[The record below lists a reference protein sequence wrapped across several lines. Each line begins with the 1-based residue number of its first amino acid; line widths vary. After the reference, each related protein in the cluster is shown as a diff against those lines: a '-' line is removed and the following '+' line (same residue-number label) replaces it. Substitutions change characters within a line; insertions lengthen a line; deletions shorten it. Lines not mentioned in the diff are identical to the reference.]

1 MIIDLHIHTL
11 VGSHCSLIELQ
22 DLIKQAKRL
31 KLDGIC
37 ITDHDST
44 AGIWQAKKIGE
55 KEDIKVFAGIEVSTR
70 EGHVIVFSKD
80 IDEIKIPIHVVDLI
94 SWVHSKGG
102 VIIPVHP
109 FRKGVPCLS
118 NRLYEISGFDAIEIL
133 NGNCTE
139 EMNILS
145 WLASLK
151 LGLSGLGGSDAH
163 TLTQVGKY
171 ITIFETYIESEDEL
185 IEAIKS
191 GNYQAAKWVSLFGKR
206 RDD

>member
-11 VGSHCSLIELQ
+11 VGSHCSVIEIH
-22 DLIKQAKRL
+22 DLIKQAKRV

-44 AGIWQAKKIGE
+44 AGIWQSKEIGE
-55 KEDIKVFAGIEVSTR
+55 KEGIKVFGGIEVSTR
-70 EGHVIVFSKD
+70 EGHVMVFSKD

-94 SWVHSKGG
+94 SWVCARGG

-118 NRLYEISGFDAIEIL
+118 NKIYKIFGFHALEVL
-133 NGNCTE
+133 NGNCTQD
-139 EMNILS
+139 MNILA

-151 LGLSGLGGSDAH
+151 LGIPGIGGSDAH

-171 ITIFETYIESEDEL
+171 ATMFDTNIETEKEL
-185 IEAIKS
+185 INAIKS
-191 GNYQAAKWVSLFGKR
+191 GNYQAVKWAF
-206 RDD
+206 

>member
-11 VGSHCSLIELQ
+11 IGSHCSLIELQ

-44 AGIWQAKKIGE
+44 AGIWQARKMKIGE
-55 KEDIKVFAGIEVSTR
+55 EEGIKVFGGVEVSTR

-80 IDEIKIPIHVVDLI
+80 IEEIKLPIYVVDLI
-94 SWVHSKGG
+94 SWAHSKGG
-102 VIIPVHP
+102 VVIPVHP
-109 FRKGVPCLS
+109 FRKGVPCLY
-118 NRLYEISGFDAIEIL
+118 NKLYEISGFDAIEIL
-133 NGNCTE
+133 NGNCKE

-151 LGLSGLGGSDAH
+151 LGIPGTGGSDAH

-171 ITIFETYIESEDEL
+171 ATIFETNIESEDEL

-191 GNYQAAKWVSLFGKR
+191 GNYQAVRWVS
-206 RDD
+206 